1 MKAIAARNLS
11 KTYWYHQKEAGLSG
25 SLRALLRAKKVSVE
39 AVRGIDLDVK
49 LGEVVGFVG
58 PNGAGKT
65 TTLKMLSGIL
75 HPTSGSVEVMGF
87 SPFKREKD
95 FLKSI
100 SFVMGQRSRLFWD
113 LPAEEYFNFCK
124 VVYEIPDGVFQ
135 QNRRDLIELAE
146 IGDILKVPQRKLSF
160 GQRKRCELSAALLH
174 DPKIIFLDEP
184 TNALDLTNA
193 RKIRE
198 FIKERGRQG
207 KLTIILTSHI
217 MSDIE
222 EVCERIVIINQGRLV
237 FDGGVRDLTR
247 MNGLKK
253 QVRVVFSGPWQREQI
268 EKLGDVKDAGAR
280 EVVLE
285 VERDQASSVAS
296 RLFAHFAVNDIT
308 ITDPSFDR
316 IIESLYTTGL

>member
-39 AVRGIDLDVK
+39 AVRGIDLDVE

-222 EVCERIVIINQGRLV
+222 EVCQRIVIINQGRLV

-280 EVVLE
+280 EVILE